1 MNAVYII
8 KEGTHAD
15 LIVRN
20 GINANLVT
28 LRNIHAVKEGE
39 APSLT
44 STAVESSAA
53 SISIEKHGGDSVDLA
68 QSIKAETDD
77 NESEKPSTSK
87 KKVRPGTRDKDVE
100 ALAESKAHPSPGRGG
115 VSVSLKGF
123 CGLAGPSGAWKSTIM
138 ALVQRMYKRGAGTI
152 EIDGVDIAALEATSF
167 RDDSVLQ
174 RRLQRDGTDARSLTV
189 PRSRVACPAA
199 SGPLVPVIKVM

>member
-87 KKVRPGTRDKDVE
+87 KSKENKQQS
-100 ALAESKAHPSPGRGG
+100 AAEEP
-115 VSVSLKGF
+115 
-123 CGLAGPSGAWKSTIM
+123 
-138 ALVQRMYKRGAGTI
+138 
-152 EIDGVDIAALEATSF
+152 
-167 RDDSVLQ
+167 
-174 RRLQRDGTDARSLTV
+174 RDGGLPDPQPFR
-189 PRSRVACPAA
+189 PR
-199 SGPLVPVIKVM
+199 